1 MGACNALQTAMLPSL
16 LFACVR
22 QDHGQLPPVKDC
34 KMYDWK
40 GVRFTDPAKGVKYLD
55 SAPLWERAGVKAYDE
70 ITERGF
76 VFFLDS
82 IERSKDPTF
91 QRFQLRARDG
101 ALTLADAQ
109 YIREHM
115 DASKRGADFNGPEV
129 YRLVPTRRERDECNA
144 EQLDRAIDE
153 GHPSIILEA
162 INSSST
168 AAEVDDDDVRLH
180 NDLVLTIGARVMI
193 LHNLCVAH
201 GLVNG
206 TTGFVHDVIVDANN
220 KAVAVLIV
228 VKRRTGTSDGY
239 SGPSFLEHAEGVNM
253 ETHAVVSIGLHTIDI
268 YDSNASHTRTQFPI
282 MLVRR

>member
-1 MGACNALQTAMLPSL
+1 MSRLTTRS
-16 LFACVR
+16 R
-22 QDHGQLPPVKDC
+22 
-34 KMYDWK
+34 
-40 GVRFTDPAKGVKYLD
+40 
-55 SAPLWERAGVKAYDE
+55 S
-70 ITERGF
+70 
-76 VFFLDS
+76 FFLDS

-101 ALTLADAQ
+101 APTLTPADAQ
-109 YIREHM
+109 YIREHV
-115 DASKRGADFNGPEV
+115 DASKRVADFNGTDV

-162 INSSST
+162 INSSNT
-168 AAEVDDDDVRLH
+168 AAEADDDDVRLH

-220 KAVAVLIV
+220 KPVAVLIV
-228 VKRRTGTSDGY
+228 VKRRTGTSDG
-239 SGPSFLEHAEGVNM
+239 FLEPFSS
-253 ETHAVVSIGLHTIDI
+253 TLK
-268 YDSNASHTRTQFPI
+268 ASTWRRTPSSPSG
-282 MLVRR
+282 